1 MSFFGGGTDYKD
13 FFNEYGG
20 SVIETT
26 IDKYCYVSA
35 KKLPKYFEYENQ
47 VVYSKI
53 ECTKSINEIEHPT
66 AREALKMLEMNNVRI
81 VYDADLPARAG
92 LGSSSSFAVGMLN
105 ALHAIKG
112 EYIDKYHLAK
122 EAICVERER
131 CGESGG

>member
-1 MSFFGGGTDYKD
+1 MVITKTPFRMSFFGGGTDYKD

-53 ECTKSINEIEHPT
+53 ECTKITEYF
-66 AREALKMLEMNNVRI
+66 NN
-81 VYDADLPARAG
+81 L
-92 LGSSSSFAVGMLN
+92 
-105 ALHAIKG
+105 
-112 EYIDKYHLAK
+112 
-122 EAICVERER
+122 
-131 CGESGG
+131 